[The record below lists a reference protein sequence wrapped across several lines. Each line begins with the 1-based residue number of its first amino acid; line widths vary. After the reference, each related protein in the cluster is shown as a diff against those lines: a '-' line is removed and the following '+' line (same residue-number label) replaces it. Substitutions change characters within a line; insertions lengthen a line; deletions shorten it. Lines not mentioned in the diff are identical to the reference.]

1 MLWVETT
8 LVNEI
13 LGPRGLTEAD
23 KLTLAEKPLR
33 LVKVTVELSPGLV
46 IEDGVAEMVKSGAA
60 VTGDRKARTRKV
72 DERSRVI
79 ARNVGGLSGRKSLLS
94 RAARPNFDIASRWCY
109 EGRFYS
115 GRV

>member
-13 LGPRGLTEAD
+13 LGPRGLTKAET
-23 KLTLAEKPLR
+23 LTLPEKPLR
-33 LVKVTVELSPGLV
+33 LVKVTVELSPGPV
-46 IEDGVAEMVKSGAA
+46 VEDGVAEMVKSGAA
-60 VTGDRKARTRKV
+60 VTGDNKARTRKV
-72 DERSRVI
+72 DETRRVI
-79 ARNVGGLSGRKSLLS
+79 ARKMGGFSGRKSLLS
-94 RAARPNFDIASRWCY
+94 RARPNFDIASRWCY